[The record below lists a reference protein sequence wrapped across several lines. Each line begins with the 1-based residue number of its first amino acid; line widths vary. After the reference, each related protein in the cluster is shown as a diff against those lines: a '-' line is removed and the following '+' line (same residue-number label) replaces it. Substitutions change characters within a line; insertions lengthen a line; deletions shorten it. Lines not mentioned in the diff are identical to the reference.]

1 MSDKVLRGHGLGSA
15 SLESEVGVIAAARQI
30 VEYVCPSGH
39 VTSLPFSVEAEV
51 PALWEC
57 RCGMEGLR
65 RDAEQPEA
73 VPTRHVRTHWD
84 MLLERRTV
92 AELEELLDERLT
104 LLRSG
109 QLHRRSA

>member
-1 MSDKVLRGHGLGSA
+1 MSDKTLRGHGLGSA
-15 SLESEVGVIAAARQI
+15 SFESEAGVIAAARQI
-30 VEYVCPSGH
+30 VEYVCASGH

-51 PALWEC
+51 PTLWEC
-57 RCGMEGLR
+57 RCGLEGLR
-65 RDAEQPEA
+65 RDAELPEA
-73 VPTRHVRTHWD
+73 VATRHVRSHWD

-92 AELEELLDERLT
+92 AELEELLSERLE